1 MNSPFPHLPAESW
14 ELFLRDELAP
24 EAALRIEAHLDAC
37 PECSR
42 ALEGADSSFLFRR
55 LRLEAAPE
63 GVFDGLWDS
72 IEAEI
77 QGPPS
82 TAAGRAPRPP
92 RLAFFGGAAAAAAC
106 LVIVVLLARRSPAPH
121 EGEDKP
127 NRAAVASTTAT
138 DPCPT
143 ALAASLRLTRDECLA
158 LYGNPIAAPE
168 PPAVLISES
177 LDLRG
182 L

>member
-1 MNSPFPHLPAESW
+1 MNAHFPHLPAESW
-14 ELFLRDELAP
+14 ELFLRDELAQ

-37 PECSR
+37 PECSL
-42 ALEGADSSFLFRR
+42 ALEGADPSFLFRR
-55 LRLEAAPE
+55 LRVEAAPE
-63 GVFDGLWDS
+63 GAFDGLWDS
-72 IEAEI
+72 IEAQI
-77 QGPPS
+77 QDPPA
-82 TAAGRAPRPP
+82 TAAGRVPRAP

-106 LVIVVLLARRSPAPH
+106 LVIAVLVARRSPAPH
-121 EGEDKP
+121 EGEATP
-127 NRAAVASTTAT
+127 ERGPVVSTTAT

-158 LYGNPIAAPE
+158 LYGNPIAASE